1 MYEDQDS
8 STLQGQIREVIENRT
23 QQQQES
29 DSKSKR
35 KMTRTEMN

>member
-29 DSKSKR
+29 DSKLKR